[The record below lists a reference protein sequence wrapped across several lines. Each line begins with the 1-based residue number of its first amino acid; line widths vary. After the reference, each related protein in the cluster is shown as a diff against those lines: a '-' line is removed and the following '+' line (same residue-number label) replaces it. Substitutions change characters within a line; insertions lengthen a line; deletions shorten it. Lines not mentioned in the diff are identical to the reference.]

1 MSEKVSETSFFRY
14 LRDRLEIQIPPSP
27 LLLRC
32 YNRRKY
38 AVCGT
43 FVFVK
48 ILSAF
53 ECLNDFSLFERGYGF
68 KLDFP
73 SLLVTQGF

>member
-1 MSEKVSETSFFRY
+1 MRGEASEASFLRY
-14 LRDRLEIQIPPSP
+14 LRDGFRIQIPPSP

-43 FVFVK
+43 FVFVI

-68 KLDFP
+68 KPDFP
-73 SLLVTQGF
+73 SLPVTQAF